1 MKYKGY
7 CYFDSLRGNLLLITS
22 PYSMMII
29 WEGIYHIAVKKNSK
43 SHFCHRNKISTASPV
58 VSHQQFC
65 MNSAGNYML
74 KINNRITRT
83 RFKICSKL
91 TMKTPEFLE
100 FLELFWCFSILE
112 MYLKKV
118 TFSGHFFRLVLR
130 LRLNSK
136 LLTKFDL
143 YRLLEILE
151 NLREI
156 CFLRT
161 TSGK

>member
-1 MKYKGY
+1 
-7 CYFDSLRGNLLLITS
+7 
-22 PYSMMII
+22 
-29 WEGIYHIAVKKNSK
+29 
-43 SHFCHRNKISTASPV
+43 
-58 VSHQQFC
+58 
-65 MNSAGNYML
+65 
-74 KINNRITRT
+74 
-83 RFKICSKL
+83 
-91 TMKTPEFLE
+91 MKTPEFLE
-100 FLELFWCFSILE
+100 FLELSWYFSILE